1 MGREPAA
8 PEASSGAVPER
19 LLLINHEYPPIGGGA
34 GNATEN
40 LARELAGLGVGV
52 RVITARYGGLP
63 ARETTAEG
71 VEIIRIPALRRRRD
85 RSSILEMLSFLASSL
100 VYVPLHAVRWRPAA
114 TIAFF
119 GLPAG
124 PSALLA
130 RWVSGAPYIV
140 SLRGGDVPGFQY
152 SGIGVYHR
160 LTGPV
165 IGSLWRRAA
174 AVVAN
179 SEGLADLARRFAPEV
194 AISLIPNG
202 VDAAR
207 FVPPA
212 ASSPAEAMR
221 LIIVGRLVHQ
231 KGIDSLLTAMA
242 RAGVPLTL
250 QIIGD
255 GEARGELEAQAAA
268 LGIAGR
274 VSFAGWLDR
283 AHLPAV
289 YAGADLF
296 VFPSRDEGMPNVV
309 LEAMAAGLPVIGSDI
324 AGNRDLI
331 VPEETGLLVPVNDAD
346 ALAQALARLQG
357 DPARRQLMGAAGR
370 ARVEA
375 HFSWREAARRYR
387 ALASAMRA
395 PGAARD

>member
-1 MGREPAA
+1 MTRGPAGPGA
-8 PEASSGAVPER
+8 SGAAPER

-40 LARELAGLGVGV
+40 LARELAGLGAEV

-71 VEIIRIPALRRRRD
+71 VEVIRIPALRRRRE
-85 RSSILEMLSFLASSL
+85 RSSILEMLSFMASSL
-100 VYVPLHAVRWRPAA
+100 VYVPLHAARWRPSA

-124 PSALLA
+124 PSAWLA

-165 IGSLWRRAA
+165 IGFLWRRAA

-179 SEGLADLARRFAPEV
+179 SEGLADLARRFAPDV

-202 VDAAR
+202 VDAGR
-207 FVPPA
+207 FVPAPA
-212 ASSPAEAMR
+212 SAPGEAMR
-221 LIIVGRLVHQ
+221 LVIVGRLVHQ

-250 QIIGD
+250 EIVGD
-255 GEARGELEAQAAA
+255 GEARAELEAQPAA

-274 VSFAGWLDR
+274 VTFTGWLDR

-331 VPEETGLLVPVNDAD
+331 VPEETGLLVPVDDPD
-346 ALAQALARLQG
+346 ALARALARLQG
-357 DPARRQLMGAAGR
+357 DPARRRRMGAAGR

-375 HFSWREAARRYR
+375 HFSWREAARRYC
-387 ALASAMRA
+387 ALVSGMRA
-395 PGAARD
+395 ANAARD